1 MLLYTHTL
9 HTCTHAQYTHALTHT
24 HTCTHTHTHKHSYP
38 AAPRGA
44 DFREWEDEEG
54 EEEEEKAKPPG
65 VGSTDSSSEEEEGV
79 MVDHSLDSQLPL
91 LVLPL
96 YSLLSAELQAKV
108 RVSCPSFHSCRAR
121 FSCHIKPYT

>member
-1 MLLYTHTL
+1 MH
-9 HTCTHAQYTHALTHT
+9 
-24 HTCTHTHTHKHSYP
+24 THTHTHKHSYP